1 MKAQLHEHHSKSIMN
16 VRKTKITLMTAIA
29 TVLLASA
36 AFSAKAQF
44 VHVRAVLPVP
54 RVIIPAPRVFFPRVI
69 VPAPPVC
76 VTPAPVCVAPAPYV
90 AVGYGHPIYRERY
103 AAPVIVHRDRYYRR
117 W

>member
-1 MKAQLHEHHSKSIMN
+1 M
-16 VRKTKITLMTAIA
+16 KTKITLMTAIA

-44 VHVRAVLPVP
+44 VHVRVGLPVP
-54 RVIIPAPRVFFPRVI
+54 RVIIPAPRVFIPAPRVI

-76 VTPAPVCVAPAPYV
+76 VAPAPVYVAPAPIV
-90 AVGYGHPIYRERY
+90 AVGYGHPYYRERY
-103 AAPVIVHRDRYYRR
+103 AAPVVIHRDRNYRR